1 MSTRVFE
8 GHRSCKL
15 QKASG
20 MILRRFAAARVG
32 ASRAFSLARARVRA
46 AKWTP
51 ARVFDR
57 VWGLVRLL
65 MHYAVKPVFALGETL
80 SRLMAKGELMLAGT
94 PFSRQRVGEFFAPFL
109 RGRVSRL
116 SSLAAL
122 GAFTMI
128 ILSSN
133 YFAIGV
139 QVIVD
144 GEPVGSIA
152 ERDTVMEVVSRVEAD
167 TARYLSRPYQLNV
180 DMDYRYAVLD
190 KSQMLD
196 EAELETKLYSKVS
209 EVENLFV
216 LRIDDEIVGATD
228 DLASLQGVLDGI
240 LAANTEEGAEASF
253 VSDVEIRAQRIAS
266 TYERPVEEISAALT
280 KNVVEEQVY
289 TVEGGDT
296 FSGIAAEHGLSMAE
310 LAALN
315 PGMDINKLMIGQT
328 LTVTQAVPALE
339 VQNTKTVTYTEEIP
353 FETITQESDQYYT
366 TDKKTLVEGVNGV
379 RQITAKVVTVSGK
392 EVSRE
397 ILNSQTVSEPVD
409 KVVRVGTKK
418 PPAKAP
424 TGTMRRPY
432 GGMLTSNYGYRSRG
446 FHTGVDFAGP
456 TGSKVVAADGG
467 TVVFAGWNGGYGRC
481 VIISH
486 GNGLETLYAHNS
498 AITVKVGQKV
508 AKGEQIAKVGNTGN
522 STGPHC
528 HFEVRVNGKHVNP
541 WKYIK

>member
-1 MSTRVFE
+1 
-8 GHRSCKL
+8 
-15 QKASG
+15 
-20 MILRRFAAARVG
+20 
-32 ASRAFSLARARVRA
+32 
-46 AKWTP
+46 
-51 ARVFDR
+51 
-57 VWGLVRLL
+57 
-65 MHYAVKPVFALGETL
+65 
-80 SRLMAKGELMLAGT
+80 
-94 PFSRQRVGEFFAPFL
+94 
-109 RGRVSRL
+109 
-116 SSLAAL
+116 
-122 GAFTMI
+122 
-128 ILSSN
+128 
-133 YFAIGV
+133 
-139 QVIVD
+139 
-144 GEPVGSIA
+144 
-152 ERDTVMEVVSRVEAD
+152 
-167 TARYLSRPYQLNV
+167 
-180 DMDYRYAVLD
+180 
-190 KSQMLD
+190 
-196 EAELETKLYSKVS
+196 
-209 EVENLFV
+209 
-216 LRIDDEIVGATD
+216 
-228 DLASLQGVLDGI
+228 
-240 LAANTEEGAEASF
+240 
-253 VSDVEIRAQRIAS
+253 
-266 TYERPVEEISAALT
+266 
-280 KNVVEEQVY
+280 
-289 TVEGGDT
+289 
-296 FSGIAAEHGLSMAE
+296 MAE

-432 GGMLTSNYGYRSRG
+432 GGMLTSNYGYRRRG